1 MVLEEDELLVA
12 LVVEHLAA
20 APGQTI
26 GSGVARDT
34 TEGIYIGC
42 FQNHQLNRM
51 ESLRLRSL
59 PLQRVAFPAVALGHS
74 TCQASFRYLN
84 YVGS

>member
-12 LVVEHLAA
+12 LVVGAFSGG
-20 APGQTI
+20 PGPNNGEWSCSRHYGGNT
-26 GSGVARDT
+26 
-34 TEGIYIGC
+34 YWM

-59 PLQRVAFPAVALGHS
+59 PLQRVTFPAMALRTFNMS
-74 TCQASFRYLN
+74 SFF
-84 YVGS
+84 